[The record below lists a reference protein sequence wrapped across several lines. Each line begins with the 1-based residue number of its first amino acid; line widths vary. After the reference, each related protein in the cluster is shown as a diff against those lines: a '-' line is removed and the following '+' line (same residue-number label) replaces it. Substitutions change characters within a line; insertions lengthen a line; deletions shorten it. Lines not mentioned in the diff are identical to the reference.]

1 MSSKTYPF
9 EIHWFGNVQNIPQLM
24 NQADLLVLP
33 SVWEGMPIVA
43 LEAAAS
49 GLPVLA
55 TPVGNLPEL
64 LAEERGFLSEL
75 QNFPNMIEFIMEHP
89 QEAIFRAGKFYQYAK
104 SKFSLETMLEMHLQF
119 YKTML

>member
-1 MSSKTYPF
+1 M
-9 EIHWFGNVQNIPQLM
+9 PQLM

-33 SVWEGMPIVA
+33 SIWEGMPIVA

-49 GLPVLA
+49 GIPVLA

-64 LAEERGFLSEL
+64 LAEERGFLSGL

-104 SKFSLETMLEMHLQF
+104 SKFSLETMLEMHLQL